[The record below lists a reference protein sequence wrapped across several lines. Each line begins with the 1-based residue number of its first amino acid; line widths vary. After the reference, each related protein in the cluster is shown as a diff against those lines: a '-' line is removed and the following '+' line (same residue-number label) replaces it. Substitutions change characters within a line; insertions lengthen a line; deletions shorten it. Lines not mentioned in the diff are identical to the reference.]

1 MYDFKDTFKES
12 LVISNNILLSTNFN
26 KNVL

>member
-12 LVISNNILLSTNFN
+12 LVNSNNILLSTNFN